1 MLYSQIKK
9 TETKNIGERTSPSLL
24 LWILHFPIMEERDGT
39 HFDSEGERCNQWESF
54 SNDCDMGIFLFA
66 ANLALRRRPDS
77 SGTFKI
83 EDGETKRISI
93 YQVALDDHLSP
104 YA

>member
-1 MLYSQIKK
+1 
-9 TETKNIGERTSPSLL
+9 
-24 LWILHFPIMEERDGT
+24 MEERDGT